1 MPPKLLLLTV
11 GLGVGGTETHILEL
25 ASRIDRTRFD
35 VTVCSLKTGGDLV
48 EELRT
53 RGIRVV
59 SLEGMGKL
67 DARVLFRLW
76 KLLRKE
82 RPDIIQAFLFWAN
95 IPARLLGRIFG
106 EFPVIST
113 YHDEV
118 VSEGWLVRTIDRL
131 TLKWSHT
138 IVCCSEAVRRSVS
151 SRIGSSTA
159 RYAIIPFGV
168 DMHQFSTNHV
178 ATRRELGLKEGGP
191 VIGTVCRLVEPKKGL
206 SVLLAAMANLK
217 QLGDTPGCQLLI
229 VGDGPARAM
238 LQELSERLEIAPW
251 VVFSGIRRDI
261 PRVLPVM
268 QAFVLPSLYEG
279 FGISILEAM
288 AAGRPVIATS
298 VGGIPE
304 FVTHDVTGLLVEP
317 GHVTALA
324 GAIKKVLGSPGQ
336 AGQMGIKGQERVR
349 EKYGIATVVR
359 QHEQVYETC
368 LARASYEQGRMM
380 FKVGVS

>member
-1 MPPKLLLLTV
+1 MPRKLILLTV

-35 VTVCSLKTGGDLV
+35 VIVCSLKAGGELA
-48 EELRT
+48 EELRA
-53 RGIRVV
+53 RGVRVV
-59 SLEGMGKL
+59 SLGGTGKL

-76 KLLRKE
+76 RLLRSE
-82 RPDIIQAFLFWAN
+82 RPVIIQAFLFWAN
-95 IPARLLGRIFG
+95 ISARLLGRILR

-151 SRIGSSTA
+151 SQIGGGAA
-159 RYAIIPFGV
+159 RCVIIPFGL
-168 DMHQFSTNHV
+168 DMRQFNEDDV
-178 ATRRELGLKEGGP
+178 ATRRELGLKEGDA

-217 QLGDTPGCQLLI
+217 RLGGTPGCQLLI

-238 LQELSERLEIAPW
+238 LQELSERFEIAPW
-251 VVFSGIRRDI
+251 VVFAGIRRDI

-288 AAGRPVIATS
+288 AVGRPVIATS

-304 FVTHDVTGLLVEP
+304 FVRHDVTGLLVEP
-317 GHVTALA
+317 GNVTALA
-324 GAIKKVLGSPGQ
+324 GAIKRVLENSEQ
-336 AGQMGIKGQERVR
+336 ACQMGLKGQEHVR
-349 EKYGIATVVR
+349 GKYGIASVVR
-359 QHEQVYETC
+359 QHEQVYEAC
-368 LARASYEQGRMM
+368 LAHA
-380 FKVGVS
+380 

>member
-1 MPPKLLLLTV
+1 MPRKLILLTV
-11 GLGVGGTETHILEL
+11 GLGVGGTETHVLEL
-25 ASRIDRTRFD
+25 ASRIDRTKFD
-35 VTVCSLKTGGDLV
+35 VTVCSMKAGGDLV
-48 EELRT
+48 KELRT
-53 RGIRVV
+53 RGVRVV
-59 SLEGMGKL
+59 SLEGTGKL
-67 DARVLFRLW
+67 DARVLFRFW
-76 KLLRKE
+76 KLLRE
-82 RPDIIQAFLFWAN
+82 EQPDVIQAFLFWAN
-95 IPARLLGRIFG
+95 IAARLLGRIVG
-106 EFPVIST
+106 AFPVISS

-151 SRIGSSTA
+151 SRIGGDTA
-159 RYAIIPFGV
+159 QYAVIPFGI
-168 DMHQFSTNHV
+168 DMRQFNTDHI

-206 SVLLAAMANLK
+206 SVLLAAMADLK
-217 QLGDTPGCQLLI
+217 RLGGTPGCQLLI

-238 LQELSERLEIAPW
+238 LQELCERLEIAPW

-268 QAFVLPSLYEG
+268 QAFVMPSLYEG

-288 AAGRPVIATS
+288 AVGRPVIAAS

-317 GHVTALA
+317 GNVTALVD
-324 GAIKKVLGSPGQ
+324 AIKKVLENPEF
-336 AGQMGIKGQERVR
+336 ARQMGIKGQAHVR
-349 EKYGIATVVR
+349 EKYGIAMVVQ

-368 LARASYEQGRMM
+368 LAHA
-380 FKVGVS
+380 